1 MLRQVLSHIGELLPT
16 ITTLGI
22 TFVTIVGVK
31 AFLGVTFGGMFLTLA
46 GFLLPHSRGGS
57 SANSANIEAGPL
69 KVRWEGAATM
79 ALLVAGVLMLMLA
92 LLAFMYSRQVL

>member
-1 MLRQVLSHIGELLPT
+1 MLRHVLPHIGELLPI

-46 GFLLPHSRGGS
+46 GFLLPHSRGES
-57 SANSANIEAGPL
+57 SANIEAGPL

-92 LLAFMYSRQVL
+92 LFAFVYSRQVL